1 MSVLAI
7 ILILILLGGV
17 GWGYPYGGRPAYWG
31 GGPAIGGILGLVLVI
46 ILILALLGRV

>member
-31 GGPAIGGILGLVLVI
+31 GGWPLGGVLGTILIVV
-46 ILILALLGRV
+46 LILAVLGRV